1 MSVTLDVPTPR
12 ADEDE
17 RWRHWSMAYAESSR
31 KTTKQMGVVL
41 ALVGIALVVSVV
53 MMQMFP

>member
-12 ADEDE
+12 AGEDE

-31 KTTKQMGVVL
+31 KATRQMGVVL

>member
-1 MSVTLDVPTPR
+1 MSVTLDVSTPR
-12 ADEDE
+12 GEDE

>member
-12 ADEDE
+12 AGEDE

-31 KTTKQMGVVL
+31 KATRQMRVVL
-41 ALVGIALVVSVV
+41 ALLGIALVVRVV
-53 MMQMFP
+53 MMQMVP

>member
-1 MSVTLDVPTPR
+1 
-12 ADEDE
+12 
-17 RWRHWSMAYAESSR
+17 MAYAVSSR
-31 KTTKQMGVVL
+31 KATRQMGVVL